1 MGATRLASGN
11 YAAIIVVAFVFNFY
25 LYPDAGRVAPI
36 SACVWCNTLQ
46 GKSIITCFGL
56 LPDSKTSQ
64 KKGCMQFVMHTAL
77 IYSTKLSANLVGEFW
92 SCTEILVTRIV
103 KVGRV

>member
-36 SACVWCNTLQ
+36 SACVWLWRLALASVRMFTLKGARKKVALGGFLPYYNNLHTEYLASYTNTPQ
-46 GKSIITCFGL
+46 
-56 LPDSKTSQ
+56 
-64 KKGCMQFVMHTAL
+64 L
-77 IYSTKLSANLVGEFW
+77 IDYQYFT
-92 SCTEILVTRIV
+92 
-103 KVGRV
+103 